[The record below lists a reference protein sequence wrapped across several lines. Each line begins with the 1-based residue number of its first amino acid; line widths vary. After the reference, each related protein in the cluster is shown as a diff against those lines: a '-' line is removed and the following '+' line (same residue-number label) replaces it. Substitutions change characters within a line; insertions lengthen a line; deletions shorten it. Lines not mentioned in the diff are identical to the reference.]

1 VRTKIGG
8 NANKQKWMEETVK
21 VFQVEGGWT
30 RENVRIG
37 ERPEPLPGPGE
48 VRLKMKAASLNF
60 RDLLVPL
67 KGYGARMKALP
78 LILLSDGV
86 GIVDAIGPEVSAPK
100 LGERVCPL
108 FFQSWS
114 AGPPDER
121 RLGFSLGSE
130 LDGTMA
136 EYMVLPA
143 EGVVPVPDF
152 LTDAEA
158 ATLPCAA
165 LTAWSAIIKEGCVQP
180 GQKVLVQGTGG
191 VSLFALQFAKLA
203 GAFVIVTSSSDAKLE
218 RARELGADATINY
231 KTTPEWGKSARAL
244 VGGEGLDHIVEVGG
258 QDTLPQSLRA
268 IRPGGTVSMIGVLS
282 GGMMDVRL
290 GMIVTRHIRLQ
301 GITVGSRDD
310 FLAMMRAVECHRLR
324 PEVDRIFA
332 FGELPKA
339 MDFLASGQHFGKLC
353 IEH

>member
-1 VRTKIGG
+1 
-8 NANKQKWMEETVK
+8 MK

-114 AGPPDER
+114 GGPPDER

-152 LTDAEA
+152 LSDAEA

-165 LTAWSAIIKEGCVQP
+165 LTAWSAIIKEGCVRP

-290 GMIVTRHIRLQ
+290 GMIVTRHVRLQ

-310 FLAMMRAVECHRLR
+310 FLAMVRAVECHRLR

>member
-1 VRTKIGG
+1 
-8 NANKQKWMEETVK
+8 MK
-21 VFQVEGGWT
+21 VFQVEGDWS

-37 ERPEPLPGPGE
+37 ERPDPLPGPGE

-86 GIVDAIGPEVSAPK
+86 GIIDAIGPDVTTRRP
-100 LGERVCPL
+100 GERVCPL
-108 FFQSWS
+108 FFQAWPG
-114 AGPPDER
+114 GPPNEQ
-121 RLGFSLGSE
+121 RLGSSLGSE

-136 EYMVLPA
+136 EFMVLPA
-143 EGVVPVPDF
+143 DGVVPVPDF
-152 LTDAEA
+152 LSDVEA

-165 LTAWSAIIKEGCVQP
+165 LTAWSAIVGQGHVEP
-180 GQKVLVQGTGG
+180 GQSVLVQGTGG

-203 GAFVIVTSSSDAKLE
+203 GAFVIVTSSSDAKLA
-218 RARELGADATINY
+218 RARALGADATINY
-231 KTTPEWGKSARAL
+231 KTTPDWGKSARAL
-244 VGGEGLDHIVEVGG
+244 VGGDGLDHIVEVGG

-268 IRPGGTVSMIGVLS
+268 IRPGGTVSMIGVLT

-290 GMIVTRHIRLQ
+290 GLIVTRHIRLQ

-310 FLAMMRAVECHRLR
+310 FLGMVKAIERHRLR
-324 PEVDRIFA
+324 PAVDRV
-332 FGELPKA
+332 FGFSDLPKA
-339 MDFLASGQHFGKLC
+339 MDYLASGQHFGKVC
-353 IEH
+353 IEF